1 MSAEEDRI
9 QKQIR
14 PCIEKMV
21 MELTRK
27 QPKDVVSIKIIL
39 NKIFLKI
46 GKIHDRLV
54 TTIWRLYINRVNH
67 RRKKGIRISS
77 FTGKKISCNGRS

>member
-1 MSAEEDRI
+1 MSAEEERI

-27 QPKDVVSIKIIL
+27 QPKDVVS
-39 NKIFLKI
+39 F
-46 GKIHDRLV
+46 
-54 TTIWRLYINRVNH
+54 
-67 RRKKGIRISS
+67 
-77 FTGKKISCNGRS
+77 KKITKFNFRQNL

>member
-1 MSAEEDRI
+1 MSAEEERI

-27 QPKDVVSIKIIL
+27 QPKDVVSIK
-39 NKIFLKI
+39 KI
-46 GKIHDRLV
+46 
-54 TTIWRLYINRVNH
+54 
-67 RRKKGIRISS
+67 
-77 FTGKKISCNGRS
+77 